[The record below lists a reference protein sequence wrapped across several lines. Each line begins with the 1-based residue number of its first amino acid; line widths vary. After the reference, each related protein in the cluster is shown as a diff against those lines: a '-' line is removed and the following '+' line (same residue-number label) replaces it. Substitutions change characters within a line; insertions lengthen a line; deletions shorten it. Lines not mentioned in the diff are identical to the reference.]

1 VVAQDAARVQELW
14 ANPDRVAA
22 SDLGWLEELVAAY
35 PAAVPLWWLYVRA
48 VQRAESPKFAQVL
61 QRCAAISPDRSALMH
76 WVEEPL
82 IPQTKAAQ
90 PEPQAEV
97 VKPEPQAEVPKP
109 EPKVA
114 KPEYKIVKPEPQA
127 EVPKPEPKIV
137 KPDSK
142 VVKPE
147 PQAEVP
153 KPEPKIVQPE
163 PKAEVPQSVPA
174 QPKEIDLDSVPEK
187 VRAQILRSRAIM
199 AKIKGEEPATAG
211 APAPAPGVKPALEPK
226 VAKPEPKA
234 EVAKPEPQAEVAKSE
249 PQAEVAKPEPQA
261 EVAKPEPQA
270 EVAKPEPKIAKPEPK
285 VVQPEPEPKVAQP
298 EPKIAKSEP
307 KAEVPKPEPEVSQSV
322 PAQPKEIDL
331 DSVPEKVRA
340 QILRSRA
347 IMAKIKGEEPAPAA
361 APVPAPAL
369 APAQNPEPQPT
380 ATALV
385 ESETPESPVVADP
398 LAKQDA
404 PPKPKA
410 AARAKQEVVPNP
422 SIPAEAV
429 SSAAEGLSP
438 FAQFVA
444 RLSNAAAGPKAEDL
458 IDEFLST
465 NPRISPLDKRD
476 KDAEVP
482 VVQSESSPL
491 VTGLVTETLARLYA
505 DQGHAAKAIQ
515 AYEIL
520 KLRVP
525 EKSLIFAARIEALR
539 NQ

>member
-1 VVAQDAARVQELW
+1 VV
-14 ANPDRVAA
+14 A
-22 SDLGWLEELVAAY
+22 SDLALLEELVAAY
-35 PAAVPLWWLYVRA
+35 PAAVPLWWLYLRA

-61 QRCAAISPDRSALMH
+61 RRCAAISPDRSALMH

-90 PEPQAEV
+90 PEPKVAKPEPKIAKPEPKVAKPEPKV
-97 VKPEPQAEVPKP
+97 VQPEPEPKVVQPEPKVVQPEPQAEVPKP
-109 EPKVA
+109 EPKV
-114 KPEYKIVKPEPQA
+114 VKPEP
-127 EVPKPEPKIV
+127 EP
-137 KPDSK
+137 K

-147 PQAEVP
+147 P
-153 KPEPKIVQPE
+153 
-163 PKAEVPQSVPA
+163 EVPQSAPVL
-174 QPKEIDLDSVPEK
+174 PKEIDLDSLPEK

-211 APAPAPGVKPALEPK
+211 APAPAP
-226 VAKPEPKA
+226 
-234 EVAKPEPQAEVAKSE
+234 
-249 PQAEVAKPEPQA
+249 
-261 EVAKPEPQA
+261 
-270 EVAKPEPKIAKPEPK
+270 
-285 VVQPEPEPKVAQP
+285 
-298 EPKIAKSEP
+298 
-307 KAEVPKPEPEVSQSV
+307 
-322 PAQPKEIDL
+322 
-331 DSVPEKVRA
+331 
-340 QILRSRA
+340 
-347 IMAKIKGEEPAPAA
+347 
-361 APVPAPAL
+361 AL

-385 ESETPESPVVADP
+385 ESETMESPVLEEP

-422 SIPAEAV
+422 SIAAEAV
-429 SSAAEGLSP
+429 PLAAEGLSP

-444 RLSNAAAGPKAEDL
+444 RLSNAAAGPNAEDL

-476 KDAEVP
+476 KDASAP
-482 VVQSESSPL
+482 VVQGESSPL

>member
-48 VQRAESPKFAQVL
+48 VQRADSPKFAQVL

-82 IPQTKAAQ
+82 IPQTKVAQ
-90 PEPQAEV
+90 L
-97 VKPEPQAEVPKP
+97 

-114 KPEYKIVKPEPQA
+114 KSDSKVVKPELQA

-137 KPDSK
+137 KP
-142 VVKPE
+142 E
-147 PQAEVP
+147 T
-153 KPEPKIVQPE
+153 
-163 PKAEVPQSVPA
+163 KAEVPQSAPVL
-174 QPKEIDLDSVPEK
+174 PKEIDLDSLPEK

-199 AKIKGEEPATAG
+199 AKIKGEDPATA
-211 APAPAPGVKPALEPK
+211 
-226 VAKPEPKA
+226 
-234 EVAKPEPQAEVAKSE
+234 
-249 PQAEVAKPEPQA
+249 
-261 EVAKPEPQA
+261 
-270 EVAKPEPKIAKPEPK
+270 
-285 VVQPEPEPKVAQP
+285 
-298 EPKIAKSEP
+298 
-307 KAEVPKPEPEVSQSV
+307 
-322 PAQPKEIDL
+322 
-331 DSVPEKVRA
+331 
-340 QILRSRA
+340 
-347 IMAKIKGEEPAPAA
+347 AA
-361 APVPAPAL
+361 F
-369 APAQNPEPQPT
+369 APAQNHEPQPT
-380 ATALV
+380 APALV
-385 ESETPESPVVADP
+385 ESETKESPV
-398 LAKQDA
+398 LAEPFTSQDA
-404 PPKPKA
+404 PPKPKPA
-410 AARAKQEVVPNP
+410 AKAKQEVVPKP
-422 SIPAEAV
+422 SIAAEAV
-429 SSAAEGLSP
+429 PSAAEGLSP
-438 FAQFVA
+438 FAQFVT
-444 RLSNAAAGPKAEDL
+444 RLSNAAPAGPKAEDL

-476 KDAEVP
+476 KDASAP

>member
-1 VVAQDAARVQELW
+1 MVAQDAARVQELW

-82 IPQTKAAQ
+82 IPQ
-90 PEPQAEV
+90 AEV
-97 VKPEPQAEVPKP
+97 AQP

-114 KPEYKIVKPEPQA
+114 KPE
-127 EVPKPEPKIV
+127 PKIA
-137 KPDSK
+137 K
-142 VVKPE
+142 
-147 PQAEVP
+147 
-153 KPEPKIVQPE
+153 PE
-163 PKAEVPQSVPA
+163 PKAEVPQSAPVL
-174 QPKEIDLDSVPEK
+174 PKEIDLDSLPEK

-199 AKIKGEEPATAG
+199 AKIKGEEPATA
-211 APAPAPGVKPALEPK
+211 
-226 VAKPEPKA
+226 
-234 EVAKPEPQAEVAKSE
+234 
-249 PQAEVAKPEPQA
+249 
-261 EVAKPEPQA
+261 
-270 EVAKPEPKIAKPEPK
+270 
-285 VVQPEPEPKVAQP
+285 
-298 EPKIAKSEP
+298 
-307 KAEVPKPEPEVSQSV
+307 
-322 PAQPKEIDL
+322 
-331 DSVPEKVRA
+331 
-340 QILRSRA
+340 
-347 IMAKIKGEEPAPAA
+347 A

-369 APAQNPEPQPT
+369 APAQTPEPQPT
-380 ATALV
+380 APALV
-385 ESETPESPVVADP
+385 ESETKESPVLAEP

-404 PPKPKA
+404 LPKPKPA
-410 AARAKQEVVPNP
+410 AKAKQEVVPKP
-422 SIPAEAV
+422 SIAAEAV

-438 FAQFVA
+438 FAQFVT
-444 RLSNAAAGPKAEDL
+444 RLSNAAPAGPKAEDL

-476 KDAEVP
+476 KDASAP
-482 VVQSESSPL
+482 VVQGESSPL

>member
-1 VVAQDAARVQELW
+1 MVAQDAARVQELW

-82 IPQTKAAQ
+82 IPQ
-90 PEPQAEV
+90 AEV
-97 VKPEPQAEVPKP
+97 AKP

-114 KPEYKIVKPEPQA
+114 KPEPKIA
-127 EVPKPEPKIV
+127 KPEPKV
-137 KPDSK
+137 
-142 VVKPE
+142 
-147 PQAEVP
+147 
-153 KPEPKIVQPE
+153 VQPE

-199 AKIKGEEPATAG
+199 AKIKGEEPATA
-211 APAPAPGVKPALEPK
+211 
-226 VAKPEPKA
+226 
-234 EVAKPEPQAEVAKSE
+234 
-249 PQAEVAKPEPQA
+249 
-261 EVAKPEPQA
+261 
-270 EVAKPEPKIAKPEPK
+270 
-285 VVQPEPEPKVAQP
+285 
-298 EPKIAKSEP
+298 
-307 KAEVPKPEPEVSQSV
+307 
-322 PAQPKEIDL
+322 
-331 DSVPEKVRA
+331 
-340 QILRSRA
+340 
-347 IMAKIKGEEPAPAA
+347 A
-361 APVPAPAL
+361 APVPAPAF

-380 ATALV
+380 APALV
-385 ESETPESPVVADP
+385 ESETLESPVVAEP

-404 PPKPKA
+404 LPKPKPA
-410 AARAKQEVVPNP
+410 AKAKQEVVPKP
-422 SIPAEAV
+422 SIAAEAV

-438 FAQFVA
+438 FAQFVT

-476 KDAEVP
+476 KDAVAP
-482 VVQSESSPL
+482 VVQGESSPL

>member
-82 IPQTKAAQ
+82 IPQ
-90 PEPQAEV
+90 AEV
-97 VKPEPQAEVPKP
+97 AKP

-114 KPEYKIVKPEPQA
+114 KPEPKVA
-127 EVPKPEPKIV
+127 KPEPKV
-137 KPDSK
+137 AKPEPKVVQPEPK

-147 PQAEVP
+147 P
-153 KPEPKIVQPE
+153 
-163 PKAEVPQSVPA
+163 EVPQSAPA
-174 QPKEIDLDSVPEK
+174 QTKEIDLDSLPEK

-199 AKIKGEEPATAG
+199 AKIKGEESAT
-211 APAPAPGVKPALEPK
+211 V
-226 VAKPEPKA
+226 
-234 EVAKPEPQAEVAKSE
+234 
-249 PQAEVAKPEPQA
+249 
-261 EVAKPEPQA
+261 
-270 EVAKPEPKIAKPEPK
+270 
-285 VVQPEPEPKVAQP
+285 
-298 EPKIAKSEP
+298 
-307 KAEVPKPEPEVSQSV
+307 
-322 PAQPKEIDL
+322 
-331 DSVPEKVRA
+331 
-340 QILRSRA
+340 
-347 IMAKIKGEEPAPAA
+347 A

-369 APAQNPEPQPT
+369 APAQTPEPQPT

-385 ESETPESPVVADP
+385 ESETMESPVVEEP

-404 PPKPKA
+404 PPKPKPA
-410 AARAKQEVVPNP
+410 AKAKQEVVPKP
-422 SIPAEAV
+422 SIAAEAV
-429 SSAAEGLSP
+429 PSAAEGLSP
-438 FAQFVA
+438 FAQFVT

-476 KDAEVP
+476 KDAVAP

>member
-1 VVAQDAARVQELW
+1 MVAQDAARVQELW

-82 IPQTKAAQ
+82 IPQ
-90 PEPQAEV
+90 AEV
-97 VKPEPQAEVPKP
+97 AQP

-114 KPEYKIVKPEPQA
+114 KPDPKVAKSDSKVVKPELQA
-127 EVPKPEPKIV
+127 EVPKPEPKI
-137 KPDSK
+137 
-142 VVKPE
+142 
-147 PQAEVP
+147 A
-153 KPEPKIVQPE
+153 QPE
-163 PKAEVPQSVPA
+163 PKAEVPQSAPVL
-174 QPKEIDLDSVPEK
+174 PKEIDLDSLPEK

-199 AKIKGEEPATAG
+199 AKIKGEDPATA
-211 APAPAPGVKPALEPK
+211 
-226 VAKPEPKA
+226 
-234 EVAKPEPQAEVAKSE
+234 
-249 PQAEVAKPEPQA
+249 
-261 EVAKPEPQA
+261 
-270 EVAKPEPKIAKPEPK
+270 
-285 VVQPEPEPKVAQP
+285 
-298 EPKIAKSEP
+298 
-307 KAEVPKPEPEVSQSV
+307 
-322 PAQPKEIDL
+322 
-331 DSVPEKVRA
+331 
-340 QILRSRA
+340 
-347 IMAKIKGEEPAPAA
+347 AA
-361 APVPAPAL
+361 F

-380 ATALV
+380 APALV
-385 ESETPESPVVADP
+385 ESETKESPV
-398 LAKQDA
+398 LAEPFTSQDA
-404 PPKPKA
+404 PPKPKPA
-410 AARAKQEVVPNP
+410 AKAKQEVVPKP
-422 SIPAEAV
+422 SIAAEAV

-438 FAQFVA
+438 FAQFVT
-444 RLSNAAAGPKAEDL
+444 RLSNAAPAGPKAEDL

-476 KDAEVP
+476 KDASAP
-482 VVQSESSPL
+482 VVQGESSPL

>member
-22 SDLGWLEELVAAY
+22 SDLVWLEELVAAY

-82 IPQTKAAQ
+82 IPQ
-90 PEPQAEV
+90 AEV
-97 VKPEPQAEVPKP
+97 AQP

-114 KPEYKIVKPEPQA
+114 KPEPKIAKSEPKA
-127 EVPKPEPKIV
+127 EVPKPEPKI
-137 KPDSK
+137 
-142 VVKPE
+142 
-147 PQAEVP
+147 A
-153 KPEPKIVQPE
+153 QPE
-163 PKAEVPQSVPA
+163 PKAEVPQSAPA
-174 QPKEIDLDSVPEK
+174 LPKEIDLDSLPEK

-199 AKIKGEEPATAG
+199 AKIKGEDPAT
-211 APAPAPGVKPALEPK
+211 
-226 VAKPEPKA
+226 
-234 EVAKPEPQAEVAKSE
+234 
-249 PQAEVAKPEPQA
+249 
-261 EVAKPEPQA
+261 
-270 EVAKPEPKIAKPEPK
+270 
-285 VVQPEPEPKVAQP
+285 
-298 EPKIAKSEP
+298 
-307 KAEVPKPEPEVSQSV
+307 
-322 PAQPKEIDL
+322 
-331 DSVPEKVRA
+331 
-340 QILRSRA
+340 
-347 IMAKIKGEEPAPAA
+347 
-361 APVPAPAL
+361 APAL

-380 ATALV
+380 APALV
-385 ESETPESPVVADP
+385 ESETLESPVLAEP

-404 PPKPKA
+404 LPKPKP

-422 SIPAEAV
+422 SIPAEA
-429 SSAAEGLSP
+429 SPSAAEGLSP
-438 FAQFVA
+438 FAQFVT

-476 KDAEVP
+476 KDASAP
-482 VVQSESSPL
+482 VVQGESSPL

>member
-22 SDLGWLEELVAAY
+22 SDLALLEELVAAY

-61 QRCAAISPDRSALMH
+61 QRCAAISPDRSALMN

-82 IPQTKAAQ
+82 MPQTK
-90 PEPQAEV
+90 V
-97 VKPEPQAEVPKP
+97 SKP
-109 EPKVA
+109 EPKA
-114 KPEYKIVKPEPQA
+114 VKPEPQA
-127 EVPKPEPKIV
+127 EVPKPEPKI
-137 KPDSK
+137 
-142 VVKPE
+142 
-147 PQAEVP
+147 A
-153 KPEPKIVQPE
+153 QPE
-163 PKAEVPQSVPA
+163 PKAEVPQSAPVL
-174 QPKEIDLDSVPEK
+174 PKEIDLDSLPEK

-199 AKIKGEEPATAG
+199 AKIKGEDPATA
-211 APAPAPGVKPALEPK
+211 
-226 VAKPEPKA
+226 
-234 EVAKPEPQAEVAKSE
+234 
-249 PQAEVAKPEPQA
+249 
-261 EVAKPEPQA
+261 
-270 EVAKPEPKIAKPEPK
+270 
-285 VVQPEPEPKVAQP
+285 
-298 EPKIAKSEP
+298 
-307 KAEVPKPEPEVSQSV
+307 
-322 PAQPKEIDL
+322 
-331 DSVPEKVRA
+331 
-340 QILRSRA
+340 
-347 IMAKIKGEEPAPAA
+347 AA
-361 APVPAPAL
+361 F

-380 ATALV
+380 APALV
-385 ESETPESPVVADP
+385 ESETKESPVLAEP

-404 PPKPKA
+404 PPKPKPA
-410 AARAKQEVVPNP
+410 AKAKQEVVPKP
-422 SIPAEAV
+422 SIAAEAV
-429 SSAAEGLSP
+429 PSAAEGLSP
-438 FAQFVA
+438 FAQFVT
-444 RLSNAAAGPKAEDL
+444 RLSNAAPAGPKAEDL

-476 KDAEVP
+476 KDAKVP

>member
-1 VVAQDAARVQELW
+1 MVAQDAARVQELW

-22 SDLGWLEELVAAY
+22 SDLGWLEDLVEAY

-82 IPQTKAAQ
+82 IPQ
-90 PEPQAEV
+90 AEV
-97 VKPEPQAEVPKP
+97 AQP

-114 KPEYKIVKPEPQA
+114 KPEPKIAKSEPKA
-127 EVPKPEPKIV
+127 EVPKPEPKI
-137 KPDSK
+137 
-142 VVKPE
+142 
-147 PQAEVP
+147 A
-153 KPEPKIVQPE
+153 QPE
-163 PKAEVPQSVPA
+163 PKAEVPRSVPVL
-174 QPKEIDLDSVPEK
+174 PKEIDLDSLPEK

-199 AKIKGEEPATAG
+199 AKIKGEEPATAA
-211 APAPAPGVKPALEPK
+211 APAL
-226 VAKPEPKA
+226 
-234 EVAKPEPQAEVAKSE
+234 
-249 PQAEVAKPEPQA
+249 
-261 EVAKPEPQA
+261 
-270 EVAKPEPKIAKPEPK
+270 
-285 VVQPEPEPKVAQP
+285 
-298 EPKIAKSEP
+298 
-307 KAEVPKPEPEVSQSV
+307 V
-322 PAQPKEIDL
+322 PAQT
-331 DSVPEKVRA
+331 
-340 QILRSRA
+340 
-347 IMAKIKGEEPAPAA
+347 
-361 APVPAPAL
+361 
-369 APAQNPEPQPT
+369 PEPQPT
-380 ATALV
+380 APALV
-385 ESETPESPVVADP
+385 ESETMESPVLEEP

-404 PPKPKA
+404 PPKPKPA
-410 AARAKQEVVPNP
+410 AWAKQEVVPNP
-422 SIPAEAV
+422 SIPADAV
-429 SSAAEGLSP
+429 TSAAEGLSP
-438 FAQFVA
+438 FAQFVT

-476 KDAEVP
+476 KDAVAP

>member
-1 VVAQDAARVQELW
+1 MVAQDAARVQELW

-82 IPQTKAAQ
+82 IPQAEVAQ
-90 PEPQAEV
+90 PEPKVAKPEPKIAKPDPKV

-109 EPKVA
+109 EPKV
-114 KPEYKIVKPEPQA
+114 VQPEP
-127 EVPKPEPKIV
+127 
-137 KPDSK
+137 K

-147 PQAEVP
+147 P
-153 KPEPKIVQPE
+153 K
-163 PKAEVPQSVPA
+163 VPQSVPT
-174 QPKEIDLDSVPEK
+174 QPKEIDLDS
-187 VRAQILRSRAIM
+187 L
-199 AKIKGEEPATAG
+199 
-211 APAPAPGVKPALEPK
+211 
-226 VAKPEPKA
+226 
-234 EVAKPEPQAEVAKSE
+234 
-249 PQAEVAKPEPQA
+249 
-261 EVAKPEPQA
+261 
-270 EVAKPEPKIAKPEPK
+270 
-285 VVQPEPEPKVAQP
+285 
-298 EPKIAKSEP
+298 
-307 KAEVPKPEPEVSQSV
+307 
-322 PAQPKEIDL
+322 
-331 DSVPEKVRA
+331 PEKVRA

-385 ESETPESPVVADP
+385 ESETPESPVVAEP

-404 PPKPKA
+404 LPKPKP
-410 AARAKQEVVPNP
+410 AARAKQEVVPKP
-422 SIPAEAV
+422 SIAAEAV

-438 FAQFVA
+438 FAQFVT

-465 NPRISPLDKRD
+465 NPRISPLDKRN
-476 KDAEVP
+476 KDAVAP

>member
-1 VVAQDAARVQELW
+1 
-14 ANPDRVAA
+14 
-22 SDLGWLEELVAAY
+22 LGWLEELVAAY

-90 PEPQAEV
+90 PEPKAAQ
-97 VKPEPQAEVPKP
+97 P

-114 KPEYKIVKPEPQA
+114 QPEPKIAKSEPKA
-127 EVPKPEPKIV
+127 EVPKPEPKIAQ
-137 KPDSK
+137 PEPK

-147 PQAEVP
+147 P
-153 KPEPKIVQPE
+153 
-163 PKAEVPQSVPA
+163 EVPQSVPA
-174 QPKEIDLDSVPEK
+174 QPKEIDLDSLPEK

-199 AKIKGEEPATAG
+199 AKIKGEEPATA
-211 APAPAPGVKPALEPK
+211 
-226 VAKPEPKA
+226 
-234 EVAKPEPQAEVAKSE
+234 
-249 PQAEVAKPEPQA
+249 
-261 EVAKPEPQA
+261 
-270 EVAKPEPKIAKPEPK
+270 
-285 VVQPEPEPKVAQP
+285 
-298 EPKIAKSEP
+298 
-307 KAEVPKPEPEVSQSV
+307 
-322 PAQPKEIDL
+322 
-331 DSVPEKVRA
+331 
-340 QILRSRA
+340 
-347 IMAKIKGEEPAPAA
+347 A
-361 APVPAPAL
+361 APVPAPAF

-380 ATALV
+380 APALV
-385 ESETPESPVVADP
+385 ESETLESPVLAEP

-404 PPKPKA
+404 LPKPKPV
-410 AARAKQEVVPNP
+410 ARAKQEVVPNP
-422 SIPAEAV
+422 SIPAEA
-429 SSAAEGLSP
+429 SPSAAEGLSP
-438 FAQFVA
+438 FAQFVT

-476 KDAEVP
+476 KDAVAP

>member
-82 IPQTKAAQ
+82 IPQ
-90 PEPQAEV
+90 AEV
-97 VKPEPQAEVPKP
+97 AKPEPTVAKP

-114 KPEYKIVKPEPQA
+114 KPEPKVVQPEP
-127 EVPKPEPKIV
+127 
-137 KPDSK
+137 K

-147 PQAEVP
+147 P
-153 KPEPKIVQPE
+153 
-163 PKAEVPQSVPA
+163 EVPQSAPA
-174 QPKEIDLDSVPEK
+174 QTKEIDLDSLPEK

-199 AKIKGEEPATAG
+199 AKIKGEESAT
-211 APAPAPGVKPALEPK
+211 V
-226 VAKPEPKA
+226 
-234 EVAKPEPQAEVAKSE
+234 
-249 PQAEVAKPEPQA
+249 
-261 EVAKPEPQA
+261 
-270 EVAKPEPKIAKPEPK
+270 
-285 VVQPEPEPKVAQP
+285 
-298 EPKIAKSEP
+298 
-307 KAEVPKPEPEVSQSV
+307 
-322 PAQPKEIDL
+322 
-331 DSVPEKVRA
+331 
-340 QILRSRA
+340 
-347 IMAKIKGEEPAPAA
+347 A

-369 APAQNPEPQPT
+369 APAQTPEPQPT

-385 ESETPESPVVADP
+385 ESETLESPVVEEP

-404 PPKPKA
+404 LPKPKP

-422 SIPAEAV
+422 SIAAEAV
-429 SSAAEGLSP
+429 PSAAEGLSP
-438 FAQFVA
+438 FAQFVT

-476 KDAEVP
+476 KDAVAP